1 MNEMTILSI
10 AFALDKKSYLG
21 IAESC
26 LVLRLQFK
34 GRDIISIKDLTREEI
49 DYVLEITNAMEPVA
63 RSSSDML
70 RGRILA
76 TLFFEPSTRTRLS
89 FEAAMHKLGGSA
101 IGFAEAEIASVKKG
115 ENLADTIR
123 VVENYSDIIAL
134 RHPLEGAARLA
145 AEFAEVPIINAGSG
159 AEEHPTQALL
169 DIYTVWRELKRI
181 DGLNI
186 ALVGDLRY
194 GRTVHS
200 LAYALSLY
208 DVKLHLVSP
217 ESLRMRREVLD
228 TIKERIKVVEKR
240 TIDEVIPKLDVLYMT
255 RIQKERFPDA
265 AEYAKVKGSY
275 KVDLQLLENA
285 KKDMVILHPLP
296 RIDEI
301 AAEVDATP
309 HARYFQQVWNGIVTR
324 MALLA
329 LILGATS

>member
-1 MNEMTILSI
+1 MHNLILGAS
-10 AFALDKKSYLG
+10 
-21 IAESC
+21 
-26 LVLRLQFK
+26 LQFEN
-34 GRDIISIKDLTREEI
+34 RDIISIKDFSREEI
-49 DYVLEITNAMEPVA
+49 NYIFKTAKTMEPLA
-63 RSSSDML
+63 TKGSEML
-70 RGRILA
+70 KGKILA

-89 FEAAMHKLGGSA
+89 FEASMHKLGGST

-123 VVENYSDIIAL
+123 TVESYADVIAL

-145 AEFAEVPIINAGSG
+145 AEFAKVPIINGGSG

-169 DIYTVWRELKRI
+169 DMYTMMKERGKI
-181 DGLNI
+181 DGLKI

-208 DVKLHLVSP
+208 DVELYLVSP
-217 ESLRMRREVLD
+217 ETLKMRREVTQ
-228 TIKERIKVVEKR
+228 TIKEKIHITER
-240 TIDEVIPKLDVLYMT
+240 TDLGKIIPLIDVLYVT

-275 KVDLQLLENA
+275 RIDLEALKEA
-285 KKDMVILHPLP
+285 KKDLIILHPLP
-296 RIDEI
+296 RVDEI
-301 AAEVDATP
+301 APEVDNTP
-309 HARYFQQVWNGIVTR
+309 YARYFQQVLNGIVVR

-329 LILGATS
+329 LILGAVK